1 MAVFKIFDCLLIL
14 KTIQHLPFRQRV
26 VKTAPIDNNS
36 YFQDLVKRFGS
47 NADVMPAAKNT
58 L

>member
-26 VKTAPIDNNS
+26 VKMSTIVNNS
-36 YFQDLVKRFGS
+36 YFQDMVKRFG
-47 NADVMPAAKNT
+47 NKADVMPAAKNT